1 MKFKEFDETNP
12 APNEFAADMVK
23 GDFYIT
29 PGVVNKFKPS
39 EVRQVVLRHMRL
51 DWQDMDPEDR
61 ELNLAAA
68 MEGNDRVLGAYRIHV
83 TREQD
88 TDLWIVTEADRS
100 ATTIL
105 LPDEY

>member
-1 MKFKEFDETNP
+1 MQFKPFDEKNP
-12 APNEFAADMVK
+12 APNEFAADMMR

-29 PGVVNKFKPS
+29 KGARDKFKPT
-39 EVRQVVLRHMRL
+39 EVRQVILRHMRL
-51 DWQDMDPEDR
+51 DWKDMDKEDQ

-83 TREQD
+83 TREQP
-88 TDLWIVTEADRS
+88 TDLWIVTEKDRS
-100 ATTIL
+100 VTTIL

>member
-1 MKFKEFDETNP
+1 MQFSEKNP
-12 APNEFAADMVK
+12 APNEFAADMLK

-29 PGVVNKFKPS
+29 AGVRDKFKPS

-61 ELNLAAA
+61 RLNLEAA
-68 MEGNDRVLGAYRIHV
+68 MEGKGRVVGAYRIHV
-83 TREQD
+83 TREQP